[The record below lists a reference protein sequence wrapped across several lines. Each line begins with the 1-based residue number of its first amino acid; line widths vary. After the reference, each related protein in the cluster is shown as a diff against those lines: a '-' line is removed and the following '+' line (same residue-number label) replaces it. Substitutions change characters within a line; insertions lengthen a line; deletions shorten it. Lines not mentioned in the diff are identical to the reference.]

1 MPDSMQKES
10 AQSDYQALRK
20 RPKTDDLSDI
30 QKMSTFWHIMD
41 VFSALSYRIELIPF
55 ALRQASWDTSLEYPQ
70 HNFLRNL
77 IFKFFKGLPF
87 KKCHFYP
94 SKGNQIGFWTI
105 PLQ

>member
-1 MPDSMQKES
+1 MQKES
-10 AQSDYQALRK
+10 AQSDNSALRK

-41 VFSALSYRIELIPF
+41 VFSALSYPIELIPF
-55 ALRQASWDTSLEYPQ
+55 AMRQASWDTSLEYPQ
-70 HNFLRNL
+70 HNFPRNL